1 VRARRW
7 HGPRACRARREQ
19 GGLYRLQCYVRARLH
34 RRIFVWFGVSILLT
48 GLVVAAT
55 FGLGAQAR
63 GADWR
68 SLALVLL
75 VAGGSLW
82 AASGAIARRVMRPL
96 VELERV
102 AREIGQGKLS
112 SRAAIDRGRDDE
124 LGVVAEAVN
133 DMAARIEKQLAAQRE
148 LLATVS
154 HEMRTPLAHL
164 RVLVELAR
172 EELEDPH
179 VADEMERELVEAD
192 ALIGQL
198 LASSQLD
205 VAALRLT
212 PLEANEVARR
222 AAERAGLPVDA
233 LAPAPE
239 GDLRF
244 DGDPTLLARALANLL
259 DNARKHGGG
268 ATALRVRRGARTVTF
283 EVEDRGPGFRG
294 VDPARAFESYSR
306 GDGGDSGGGGGLGLG
321 LALVRRI
328 AAAHHGAAG
337 AENLPAGGTRVWIEL
352 PRAVAD

>member
-1 VRARRW
+1 
-7 HGPRACRARREQ
+7 
-19 GGLYRLQCYVRARLH
+19 
-34 RRIFVWFGVSILLT
+34 
-48 GLVVAAT
+48 
-55 FGLGAQAR
+55 
-63 GADWR
+63 
-68 SLALVLL
+68 
-75 VAGGSLW
+75 
-82 AASGAIARRVMRPL
+82 MRPL

-102 AREIGQGKLS
+102 AREIGEGKLS
-112 SRAAIDRGRDDE
+112 SRAAIRGRDDE
-124 LGVVAEAVN
+124 LGVVAEAIN

-172 EELEDPH
+172 EELADGH

-222 AAERAGLPVDA
+222 AADRAGLPAGA

-239 GDLRF
+239 GDVRF
-244 DGDPTLLARALANLL
+244 DGDATLLARALANLL

-268 ATALRVRRGARTVTF
+268 ATALRVRRGERSVTF
-283 EVEDRGPGFRG
+283 EVEDHGPGFQG

-306 GDGGDSGGGGGLGLG
+306 GEGGGGLGLG

-328 AAAHHGAAG
+328 AAAHRGSAG
-337 AENLPAGGTRVWIEL
+337 AENLAGGGALVRIEL
-352 PRAVAD
+352 PLASAD